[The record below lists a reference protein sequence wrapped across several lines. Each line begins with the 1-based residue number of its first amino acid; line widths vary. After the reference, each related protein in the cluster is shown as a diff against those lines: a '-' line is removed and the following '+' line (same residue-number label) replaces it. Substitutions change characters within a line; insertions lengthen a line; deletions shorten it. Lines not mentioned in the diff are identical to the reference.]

1 MWGGGAIFMRQV
13 AGCFIM
19 RKFLICL
26 STFYSACTLKIS
38 PHFRNRFTTDPE
50 CTVFFARNIFYPY
63 FVNRFKR
70 DHDFLFFLPYL
81 DKVTWVYWP
90 SFPSVCLLPSDGAG
104 FHGIGELSHW
114 QTRLYHKHG
123 NEGVAQHSDINQ
135 NIFIDWER
143 TPSHFCHSH
152 LNCCVTILFNFDSA

>member
-1 MWGGGAIFMRQV
+1 MWGGGAMFIRQV

-26 STFYSACTLKIS
+26 SARTLKIS
-38 PHFRNRFTTDPE
+38 PHFRSRFTTEPA

-63 FVNRFKR
+63 FVNRFER

-81 DKVTWVYWP
+81 DKVTRVSWP
-90 SFPSVCLLPSDGAG
+90 SFPSICLLPSDGPG
-104 FHGIGELSHW
+104 FHGFRVLSHW

-123 NEGVAQHSDINQ
+123 NQSVAQHSVINQ
-135 NIFIDWER
+135 NIFINWER
-143 TPSHFCHSH
+143 TPSQFCHSH
-152 LNCCVTILFNFDSA
+152 RNCCVTILFHFDSA